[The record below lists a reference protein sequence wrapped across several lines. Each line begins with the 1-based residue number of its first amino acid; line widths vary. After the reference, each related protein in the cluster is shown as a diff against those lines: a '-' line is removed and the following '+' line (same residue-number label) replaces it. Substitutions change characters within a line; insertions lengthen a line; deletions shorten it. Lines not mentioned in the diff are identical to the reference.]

1 MSTTLATPPMP
12 PGIPWARLVP
22 GTLLMAG
29 ILLLLRDTA
38 VAMADIW
45 WRSET
50 FTHCLLVP
58 PIVLW
63 LVWRRRARLA
73 QLPVRPVPWLLAG
86 IAAVGAFW
94 LLGEL
99 ASVNAATQL
108 ALVALIV
115 LSVPAVYGWAVA
127 RELAFPLAFLF
138 FAVPLGEFMV
148 PPMMEWTADFTI
160 AALQATGIPVYREG
174 LQFVI
179 PSGSWSV
186 IEACSGVRYL
196 IASFMVGT
204 LFAYLNFNSM
214 RKRLLFA
221 AVAIAVP
228 ILANWL
234 RAYIIVMLGH
244 LSNNQIAAGV
254 DHLIYGWVFFGIVIG
269 AMFMVGARWA
279 DPESSLPPP
288 WVPGWTSA
296 GPGVVW
302 GTAAAALALLLGA
315 QGLLW
320 QLGRPSGTTPQLALP
335 AAAAGWEAQAP
346 DAGPGRWQPQFHTAS
361 LQREAAYRSTTRP
374 PAGATGG
381 VAASPGVVA
390 LWVGYYRDQGPARK
404 LVTSTNTLVEA
415 SGTGTWTQ
423 VARGGTHGPDGSA
436 WRTAVLRGASDPA
449 ALGAPRL
456 RVWQRYWIAGTPH
469 TSDARAK
476 LQLAFNRL
484 LGRGDDG
491 AVLLLHTALPPQAT
505 PEAQAAA
512 DALLASF
519 LQDHQPLIEARL
531 QAALQSR

>member
-1 MSTTLATPPMP
+1 MSKPLPTDSSAGPVAS
-12 PGIPWARLVP
+12 GIAWARLAP
-22 GTLLMAG
+22 GALLVAA

-38 VAMADIW
+38 AAMVDIW

-58 PIVLW
+58 PISLW

-73 QLPVRPVPWLLAG
+73 LLPARPVPWLLAG
-86 IAAVGAFW
+86 IAAVCAFW

-148 PPMMEWTADFTI
+148 PPMMEWTAVFTI
-160 AALQATGIPVYREG
+160 AALQASGIPVYREG
-174 LQFVI
+174 LQFII

-204 LFAYLNFNSM
+204 LFAYLNFNST

-221 AVAIAVP
+221 LVSIAVP
-228 ILANWL
+228 IIANWL

-244 LSNNQIAAGV
+244 LSDNKIAAGV

-269 AMFMVGARWA
+269 AMFMIGARWA
-279 DPESSLPPP
+279 DPESSLPAP
-288 WVPGWTSA
+288 WVPAWPSA
-296 GPGVVW
+296 TPAAHW
-302 GTAAAALALLLGA
+302 GLAAAALALLLAA

-320 QLGRPSGTTPQLALP
+320 QLGQPSGTHPRLALP
-335 AAAAGWEAQAP
+335 APAAGWSAAEP
-346 DAGPGRWQPQFHTAS
+346 DTQPERWQPQFSTAN
-361 LQREAAYRSTTRP
+361 LQLEAAYRHP
-374 PAGATGG
+374 DQPATVG
-381 VAASPGVVA
+381 
-390 LWVGYYRDQGPARK
+390 LWVGYYRDQGYARK
-404 LVTSTNTLVEA
+404 LVTSTNGLVEPGGASTWTLVG
-415 SGTGTWTQ
+415 S
-423 VARGGTHGPDGSA
+423 GGTRAPDGQP
-436 WRTAVLRGASDPA
+436 WRTAVLRGANDPA

-456 RVWQRYWIAGTPH
+456 RVWQVYWIAGRLH

-491 AVLLLHTALPPQAT
+491 AVLLLFTALPPQAT

-519 LQDHQPLIEARL
+519 LKDHQAGLEAQL
-531 QAALQSR
+531 QAALASR

>member
-1 MSTTLATPPMP
+1 MSTALATPPLP
-12 PGIPWARLVP
+12 PRIPWGRLVP
-22 GTLLMAG
+22 GALLIAG

-38 VAMADIW
+38 VAMAGIW

-63 LVWRRRARLA
+63 LVWRRRTRLA
-73 QLPVRPVPWLLAG
+73 QLPVRPVPWLLVLITGVCAL
-86 IAAVGAFW
+86 W

-127 RELAFPLAFLF
+127 RELVFPLAFLF

-148 PPMMEWTADFTI
+148 PPMMAWTADFTI

-204 LFAYLNFNSM
+204 LFAYLNFSST

-269 AMFMVGARWA
+269 AMFLIGARWA

-288 WVPGWTSA
+288 WVPGWASA
-296 GPGVVW
+296 APGRVW
-302 GTAAAALALLLGA
+302 GMAASVLGLLLAA

-320 QLGRPSGTTPQLALP
+320 QLGQPSGTTPQLALP
-335 AAAAGWEAQAP
+335 AAAAGWQAQLQ
-346 DAGPGRWQPQFHTAS
+346 DARPGRWQPQFDTAN
-361 LQREAAYRSTTRP
+361 LQREAAYREMTAAAGTG
-374 PAGATGG
+374 AGASAEAGFVG
-381 VAASPGVVA
+381 

-404 LVTSTNTLVEA
+404 LVTSTNGLVEGG
-415 SGTGTWTQ
+415 GTGTWKQ
-423 VARGGTHGPDGSA
+423 VASGGMRAGDGGA
-436 WRTAVLRGASDPA
+436 WRTAVLRGSNDPA
-449 ALGAPRL
+449 ARDAPRL

-491 AVLLLHTALPPQAT
+491 AVLLLYTALPPQGT
-505 PEAQAAA
+505 EEDLAAA
-512 DALLASF
+512 DALLGRFIHA
-519 LQDHQPLIEARL
+519 HQPLLEARL